1 MQFSRPSR
9 GCQNGES
16 RAARTLITSLSMFFM
31 STSSRTPPLLTP
43 PLTSLEVS
51 KLHGVT
57 AFSEEQEDV
66 DEVWCARHHV
76 AQHGLEISIK
86 YMS

>member
-1 MQFSRPSR
+1 MPLKSMSALQGVKSGPHVDDK
-9 GCQNGES
+9 
-16 RAARTLITSLSMFFM
+16 LMFFM

-86 YMS
+86 SMS